1 MSTPWTFNY
10 DHLILVTE
18 GRAPWITA
26 EIEPALHAEIARIV
40 KGLGCEVHA
49 INGSVDHVHVVVRTG
64 PEMPQRVCAET
75 IMSGT
80 QVWAR
85 ESFAAI
91 PGMEWGGGGKLGG
104 WEAWYGGFTVSRGM
118 LGSVVEFVKRQK
130 RYHEG
135 VTFEDEFVAMLTVH
149 GRHATR
155 DEVFGDGVFGDG
167 GR

>member
-26 EIEPALHAEIARIV
+26 EVEPALHAEIARIV
-40 KGLGCEVHA
+40 EGLGCEVHA
-49 INGSVDHVHVVVRTG
+49 INGSVDHVHVVVKTG
-64 PEMPQRVCAET
+64 PEMSQRACADA
-75 IMSGT
+75 IARGT
-80 QVWAR
+80 QVWVR
-85 ESFAAI
+85 ESFAVLA
-91 PGMEWGGGGKLGG
+91 GFEWTGRGKLGG
-104 WEAWYGGFTVSRGM
+104 WEAWYGGFTVSRGA
-118 LGSVVEFVKRQK
+118 LGGVVEFVKRQK

-155 DEVFGDGVFGDG
+155 EEVFGDG